1 MRSGLR
7 RLLVLACVLGIAVWL
22 GQSVALATPTPTG
35 PVQPGSAPLT
45 AVSYTSSGDI
55 GEAGGL
61 TYSFSG
67 LTSGLLAQFS
77 DLEWGPADS
86 AAVQL
91 SMDGNASFS
100 EPGQTLTFNSGDS
113 DLASGTAVWTGTT
126 PYPLAQPAE
135 TLTLDTR
142 FTMTASTSLIATSG
156 YGDGATVPVTGD
168 FSATLLFEVSADGGS
183 TWTPA
188 TDYFNA
194 QHNVVGNTVQSS
206 FLGGFFYVLASAP
219 VASVSPSPFGFGN
232 QPVGQTSAAQVFT
245 VQNTGTAGLQMNSAS
260 VSGDFAIPSGSDM
273 CSGTTVAPGGT
284 CTISVTF
291 TPTQTGSLSGTLTI
305 SDNAADSPQQ
315 VALSGTGAQPAL
327 SLSPSSLAFGGQG
340 VGTTSAAQT
349 VTITN
354 TGTADLDVSA
364 VSTSGT
370 NAGDFSA
377 SPSGCG
383 DIAPSGTCT
392 ISVTFTPSGAG
403 ARSATLNIV
412 SDAPSSPDQVSLS
425 GTGLNSHL
433 SLSPNPMNFGN
444 VLLGQSKTLTL
455 TFSNSGSDPA
465 QLTGATFGG
474 PNSGDFTLVQTSLT
488 CPTNPSPY
496 VPAGSSCT
504 VSITFTPGAA
514 GARSATLTIANNS
527 SDGPQQLTLSGNGT
541 SAVAPQ
547 ITSGASD
554 TVMVGSAFSY
564 TVTST
569 GTPTPALSLSSGSTL
584 PAGVT
589 FTDNGDGTG
598 TLAGTSSVAP
608 GVYTFTLQAD
618 NGVSPNATQAFTL
631 TLAASGAPVITSAPG
646 TTVTAGTAMT
656 PFTITTT
663 GFPLPSLTKT
673 GALPS
678 GVTFTDN
685 HNGTATI
692 SGNPKATTGG
702 TYIFTVTAENSQ
714 GTVRQTFTLTVNQ
727 APTITS
733 KASTTFAAGDPGTFT
748 VTTSGFPAPALT
760 DSGTLPAGVT
770 FTDNGNGTA
779 TISGTPAQAGSYP
792 ILITATNTTGGVS
805 QSFTLGVDQPLVITS
820 APGTT
825 TTAGTAMAPF
835 TITTTGYPVPSLT
848 KTGTL
853 PPGITFTDNDNG
865 TATINGVPK
874 ATDGGNYTV
883 TITAKNNQG
892 TVTQAFTLVV
902 DEAPIITSKASTTF
916 TAGDTGTFTVTTD
929 GFPAAT
935 LTESDLAGHPAG
947 LPAGVTFTDNGN
959 GTATISGIPTAD
971 GSYPIVLTATN
982 AFGSASESF
991 TLKVS

>member
-1 MRSGLR
+1 MTDSTLLR
-7 RLLVLACVLGIAVWL
+7 K
-22 GQSVALATPTPTG
+22 P
-35 PVQPGSAPLT
+35 
-45 AVSYTSSGDI
+45 
-55 GEAGGL
+55 
-61 TYSFSG
+61 
-67 LTSGLLAQFS
+67 
-77 DLEWGPADS
+77 
-86 AAVQL
+86 
-91 SMDGNASFS
+91 
-100 EPGQTLTFNSGDS
+100 PGQTLSFNAGDS
-113 DLASGTAVWTGTT
+113 DLAGGTAVWTGTT
-126 PYPLAQPAE
+126 QYPLAQPAE
-135 TLTLDTR
+135 TVTLDTR
-142 FTMTASTSLIATSG
+142 FTMTAASTSLIATSG
-156 YGDGATVPVTGD
+156 YGDGATVPVSGN
-168 FSATLLFEVSADGGS
+168 FSANLLFEVSADGGQ

-194 QHNVVGNTVQSS
+194 QQNVVGNTIQSS
-206 FLGGFFYVLASAP
+206 FQGGFFYALASAP
-219 VASVSPSPFGFGN
+219 VASVSPSSFDFGN

-245 VQNTGTAGLQMNSAS
+245 VQNTGNADLNMQTASA
-260 VSGDFAIPSGSDM
+260 SGDFAISSDT
-273 CSGTTVAPGGT
+273 CSGTTVVPGST
-284 CTISVTF
+284 CTIGVTF
-291 TPTQTGSLSGTLTI
+291 TPTQTGSLTGTLTI
-305 SDNAADSPQQ
+305 PDNAADSPRL
-315 VALSGTGAQPAL
+315 VSLSGTGAQPVL
-327 SLSPSSLAFGGQG
+327 SLSASSLAFGGQG

-354 TGTADLDVSA
+354 TGTADLDVNA

-370 NAGDFSA
+370 NPGDFSA

-392 ISVTFTPSGAG
+392 ISVTFTPSAAG
-403 ARSATLNIV
+403 VRSATLNIL

-444 VLLGQSKTLTL
+444 VLLGQSSTLTL
-455 TFSNSGSDPA
+455 TFSNSGSDPT

-488 CPTNPSPY
+488 CPTNPSPS
-496 VPAGSSCT
+496 VPAGSSCS

-541 SAVAPQ
+541 SPAAPQ

-554 TVMVGSAFSY
+554 TVPAGSAFSY

-589 FTDNGDGTG
+589 FAGNGNGNGTG

-608 GVYTFTLQAD
+608 GVYMFTLQAD

-631 TLAASGAPVITSAPG
+631 TVAASGAPVITSAPG
-646 TTVTAGTAMT
+646 ATVTAGTAMT

-663 GFPLPSLTKT
+663 GYPLPSLTKS

-702 TYIFTVTAENSQ
+702 TYIFTITAENDE
-714 GTVRQTFTLTVNQ
+714 GTVTQTFTLTVNQ
-727 APTITS
+727 APTIAS
-733 KASTTFAAGDPGTFT
+733 KASTTFTAGDPGSFT

-760 DSGTLPAGVT
+760 ESGTLPTGVT

-779 TISGTPAQAGSYP
+779 TISGTPAQGGSYP

-805 QSFTLGVDQPLVITS
+805 QSFTLGVDQPLIITS

-825 TTAGTAMAPF
+825 TTAGTAMTPF

-853 PPGITFTDNDNG
+853 PPGVTFTDNDNG

-916 TAGDTGTFTVTTD
+916 TAGDTGTFTVTTE
-929 GFPAAT
+929 GFPAPS
-935 LTESDLAGHPAG
+935 LTESALAGYPAG
-947 LPAGVTFTDNGN
+947 LPAGVTFTDNHN
-959 GTATISGIPTAD
+959 GTATISGIPAAN
-971 GSYPIVLTATN
+971 GSYPIVITATN

-991 TLKVS
+991 TLKVN